1 VDGLKRTCEAPIIQ
15 DEDKKEFLQL
25 ARKNL
30 NALVSGEK
38 FKRCFSDTA
47 ETYKDE
53 YKQEKKTGNRLLP
66 SICGFCDFKRKC
78 WPDVIMHKK
87 VGSTAKY
94 PKTVWYS
101 KLTRREI

>member
-1 VDGLKRTCEAPIIQ
+1 MKIERV
-15 DEDKKEFLQL
+15 LQL

-53 YKQEKKTGNRLLP
+53 YKQEKKTETDYCH
-66 SICGFCDFKRKC
+66 ICGFCDFKKC
-78 WPDVIMHKK
+78 WLALSCIK

-101 KLTRREI
+101 NLQNIIHMLDIIVLFIWFY